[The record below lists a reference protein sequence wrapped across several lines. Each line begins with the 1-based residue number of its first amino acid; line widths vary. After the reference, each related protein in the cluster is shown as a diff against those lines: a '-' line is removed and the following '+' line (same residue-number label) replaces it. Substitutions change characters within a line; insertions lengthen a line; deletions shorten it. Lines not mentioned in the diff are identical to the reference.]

1 MARPYIS
8 RRGGM
13 WWFTWAMPWDLRG
26 GFGNCHVRRSLRTS
40 EFSVAKRGAARMTV
54 AMDDW
59 MAAVRHAIDDDPDQ
73 PDRALLSRL
82 LDDALSLEDGA
93 TAAA

>member
-1 MARPYIS
+1 
-8 RRGGM
+8 
-13 WWFTWAMPWDLRG
+13 
-26 GFGNCHVRRSLRTS
+26 
-40 EFSVAKRGAARMTV
+40 MTV